1 MSLLR
6 GIVHPVSGERWFAAI
21 GRRLL
26 PPLDRVVARL
36 TGGKHTLSKLAAPTL
51 LLTTIGRRSGQ
62 ERTQPLVYVPYAEGW
77 AVVGTNF
84 GQAHHPAWTHNL
96 LATPDATVT
105 LDGTRTRVRARRVD
119 ESEFARLWPQF
130 VRVYP
135 GYAAYAER
143 IDRDARMFALEPTET
158 RTQ

>member
-1 MSLLR
+1 MSPLER
-6 GIVHPVSGERWFAAI
+6 FSRRFGGEPWFAALSSRI
-21 GRRLL
+21 L
-26 PPLDRVVARL
+26 PPIDRLVARL

-51 LLTTIGRRSGQ
+51 LLTTIGRKSGQ
-62 ERTQPLVYVPYAEGW
+62 ERTQPLVYVPYADGW

-84 GQAHHPAWTHNL
+84 GQEHHPAWTHNL
-96 LATPDATVT
+96 LATPEATVT

-119 ESEFARLWPQF
+119 EAAFARLWSQF

-143 IDRDARMFALEPTET
+143 LTRDARMFALEPVET